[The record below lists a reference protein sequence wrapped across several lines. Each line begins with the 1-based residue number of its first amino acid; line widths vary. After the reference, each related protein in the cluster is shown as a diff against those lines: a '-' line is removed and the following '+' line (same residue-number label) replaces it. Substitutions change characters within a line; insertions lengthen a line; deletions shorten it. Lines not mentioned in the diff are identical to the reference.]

1 MVIRNRLT
9 YEEFLEVLKEGL
21 PKSTWHPVRDA
32 PIYRRIFRRLVE
44 VDVIVLKGELPKLEG
59 PTVNER
65 FDDFEKRLNLLEGR
79 SIP

>member
-9 YEEFLEVLKEGL
+9 YEEFFETLKEGM
-21 PKSTWHPVRDA
+21 PKSVWHPVRDA

-44 VDVIVLKGELPKLEG
+44 ADVIVLKGELPELEG

-65 FDDFEKRLNLLEGR
+65 LDALEKRVDLLDGG